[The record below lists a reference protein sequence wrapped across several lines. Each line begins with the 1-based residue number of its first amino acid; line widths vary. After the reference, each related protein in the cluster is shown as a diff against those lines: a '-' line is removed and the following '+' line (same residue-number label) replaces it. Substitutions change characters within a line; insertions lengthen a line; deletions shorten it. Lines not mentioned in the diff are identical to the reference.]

1 MVGVEGQV
9 VAPGAVV
16 AEVGQG
22 GGRRMEAG
30 GREGCPVAVVDAIP
44 GVAASL
50 WAVAAFSFLFDT
62 RTPPLHQTPPS
73 RHTNTQRP
81 SGSIFFELCLRPPS
95 HPPGGYS
102 PSFFGAVTKII

>member
-1 MVGVEGQV
+1 MAAAAAAAAAGGCWLVGVEGQV

-50 WAVAAFSFLFDT
+50 WAVAAFSFLFGHQDT
-62 RTPPLHQTPPS
+62 TTPPDT
-73 RHTNTQRP
+73 T
-81 SGSIFFELCLRPPS
+81 E
-95 HPPGGYS
+95 S
-102 PSFFGAVTKII
+102 PYEHSTALGFDLF